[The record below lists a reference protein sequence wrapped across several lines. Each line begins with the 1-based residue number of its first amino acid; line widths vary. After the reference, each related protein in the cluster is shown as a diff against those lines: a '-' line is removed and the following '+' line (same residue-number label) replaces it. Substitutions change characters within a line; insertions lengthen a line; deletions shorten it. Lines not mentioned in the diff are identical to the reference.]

1 MHHYAKDGKNEF
13 LAFEYLDFYPNNQLL
28 IFNRWGN
35 LILEKNNY
43 QNDWSGE
50 GLTDG
55 TYFLMLTILDKDL
68 TYSGFFTIIR

>member
-1 MHHYAKDGKNEF
+1 
-13 LAFEYLDFYPNNQLL
+13 LL

-55 TYFLMLTILDKDL
+55 TYFLMLTIVDKDL